1 MSLFHKLT
9 VTYIRKTTRDAVV
22 LTLEADEPEVFSFV
36 QGQYLTFRAQFDGE
50 ELRRSYSICSNSADG
65 NLQVAIKQVD
75 GGAFSTWAN
84 NELKVGDRVEAMPPM
99 GKFFAENDA
108 VAPHIVLFA
117 AGSGITPILS
127 ILHSGLLADSDTSF
141 TLVYGNRNSS
151 SIMFREELEDLK
163 NRFLGRLSVLHIL
176 TDDSQDI
183 DLFSGRID
191 EAKCEA
197 LFAKWIDPGSI
208 SMAFI
213 CGPEPMMVSVSNA
226 LQQHGLTKE
235 QIRYEL
241 FTSAQPGRAKTRAK
255 SASELKGDVSGRVV
269 LNGETRDLVV
279 DRDTSLLETALQNS
293 VDAPFACKAG
303 VCSTCKAKVLEG
315 DVEMLTNHALED
327 YEVDAGFVL
336 TCQCYALSE
345 RVIWDYDQAGH

>member
-1 MSLFHKLT
+1 MP
-9 VTYIRKTTRDAVV
+9 TTGSAVEMQQWRNKRAASRRWTIHENAMKGIIV
-22 LTLEADEPEVFSFV
+22 EDETSENEGPE
-36 QGQYLTFRAQFDGE
+36 
-50 ELRRSYSICSNSADG
+50 SY
-65 NLQVAIKQVD
+65 Q
-75 GGAFSTWAN
+75 
-84 NELKVGDRVEAMPPM
+84 
-99 GKFFAENDA
+99 NDA

-241 FTSAQPGRAKTRAK
+241 FKSAQPGRAKTRAK